1 MTLSNEYITP
11 SDAAAAMYEHARG
24 KYTHAYTRMAIA
36 MSSRSF
42 DKNGKSMT
50 STQMCD
56 VELETLEPYQ
66 AYRFQIDV
74 SLVGKDG
81 QVTIAGPSI
90 QSQYVFPSDADTLEL
105 WLVQFRCFLRK
116 EFSKDKNNND

>member
-1 MTLSNEYITP
+1 MTLSNEYIP
-11 SDAAAAMYEHARG
+11 PRDVAQAAYNYARSL
-24 KYTHAYTRMAIA
+24 YTHGFTRMGMS

-50 STQMCD
+50 CTQRCS

-66 AYRFQIDV
+66 AYVFHIDV
-74 SLVGKDG
+74 ELCGKEGRVTLTGAGIHSLY
-81 QVTIAGPSI
+81 T
-90 QSQYVFPSDADTLEL
+90 FPSDADTLEL

-116 EFSKDKNNND
+116 EFSMDKNNND